1 MFEGPRVDGEGES
14 EDAGEWRRRG
24 VLAAA
29 DGSDLNGFGRAVAVD
44 GGTTL
49 VGAPLAR
56 VSGGTAGA
64 VYAFDAVD
72 ATLPTRPP
80 AVGTA
85 ARPPRDHDADGVYE
99 DVNGNGRVDCAD
111 VVTLFRAF
119 DAGTVRRF
127 GPVFDLNGN
136 GRFDF
141 ADLVRLAA
149 RRRASSG

>member
-1 MFEGPRVDGEGES
+1 VFEGPRVDGEGES

-72 ATLPTRPP
+72 ATRSTRRSRRDR
-80 AVGTA
+80 
-85 ARPPRDHDADGVYE
+85 RPSAP
-99 DVNGNGRVDCAD
+99 
-111 VVTLFRAF
+111 
-119 DAGTVRRF
+119 
-127 GPVFDLNGN
+127 
-136 GRFDF
+136 
-141 ADLVRLAA
+141 
-149 RRRASSG
+149 RRARHAITTPMGSTRTSTVTGA